1 MGNSSSKKSHVSKG
15 DKLSKSDL
23 DFLRAN
29 TNFDETT
36 IREWHTGFHRD
47 CPNGKLSPEKF
58 VEVYKVFFPSGN
70 ASLFC
75 EHVFRTFDQDKSGEA
90 RPLLIPLPPS
100 LSSLLRTSKYQLLRN
115 SCVFCRLY

>member
-75 EHVFRTFDQDKSGEA
+75 EHVFRTFDQDKSGYIDFKVCIVLHIGLK
-90 RPLLIPLPPS
+90 PQS
-100 LSSLLRTSKYQLLRN
+100 D
-115 SCVFCRLY
+115 CRFSEGRRAQ